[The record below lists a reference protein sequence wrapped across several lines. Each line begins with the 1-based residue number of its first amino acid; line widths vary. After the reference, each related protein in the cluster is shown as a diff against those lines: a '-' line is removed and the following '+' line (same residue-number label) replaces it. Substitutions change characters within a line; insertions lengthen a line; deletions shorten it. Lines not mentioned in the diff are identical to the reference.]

1 MLHKNSIHDVL
12 ENLRALI
19 LWVWDSYLPTYP
31 QKGKY
36 VKDRFPAKILDKG
49 RSQKKP
55 ARSSTS
61 INAENTININIYVS
75 VCVYVNAIGKPCPI

>member
-75 VCVYVNAIGKPCPI
+75 VCVCM